1 MSRGNIP
8 TGMHTISVWGNK
20 CNILQADIEI
30 FPGGGEEKIS
40 RRNEKYSWESALG
53 DMPKREQ
60 EMSEEE
66 RKIEGEIEEKRFN
79 DRRGDALRSRWKI
92 VQKGTKKAGTEKTES
107 SSRERYKISNIPTE
121 AGPLKDQ
128 EIIKSEG
135 REMIISE
142 GADNLE
148 EDDTP
153 MSGATSTI
161 EDAEEFEAAQREVET
176 GKPCLKRE
184 KYSHAKID

>member
-66 RKIEGEIEEKRFN
+66 RKIEGEIEEKRGN
-79 DRRGDALRSRWKI
+79 GRCGDALRSRGKI
-92 VQKGTKKAGTEKTES
+92 ARKGTKKEGAEKTE
-107 SSRERYKISNIPTE
+107 RE
-121 AGPLKDQ
+121 
-128 EIIKSEG
+128 
-135 REMIISE
+135 
-142 GADNLE
+142 
-148 EDDTP
+148 
-153 MSGATSTI
+153 
-161 EDAEEFEAAQREVET
+161 
-176 GKPCLKRE
+176 
-184 KYSHAKID
+184 